1 MNLFSMDNGES
12 REGFRLQRVELYN
25 WGTFD
30 KVVWTF
36 TLGGDTSLL
45 TGDIGSGKST
55 VVDALLTL
63 LVPPQKIS
71 YNKAADSSARERSLT
86 SYTLGYYAKVAG
98 EDGMERPASLR
109 DKNSYSVILAVFS
122 DEVTGDAVTL
132 AQVFWYRP
140 GETRPAH
147 FYVTAGKELSIRE
160 HFGDFGK
167 NMADLRKRLKN
178 ESYVRIHDFFP
189 DYASRFKSMFHI
201 TQEHAIDLF
210 QQIVSMK
217 KVNGITD
224 FVRNNML
231 DDGEFGEAVEE
242 AVDELLKQF
251 HDLQRIHQAI
261 VRDREKL
268 EILRPLSALAGNYL
282 AAKEK
287 VEQYRLMQRVLPA
300 WIAAKDIEVRLEDN
314 ETIRE
319 CIKESETAL
328 HGLDAESDRLDR
340 AREAKQ
346 QELGASGGAQ
356 ISITEKELELRKKN
370 LKEIENTRQAYS
382 QWARALALSVPE
394 QEDQFKSNG
403 RAAEELRKKAE
414 KTADASRQKER
425 DLDSMRREVASKI
438 AEASAEIESLKK
450 RDSNIPVRFIDI
462 RRRMAADLGMT
473 EKDMPF
479 AGEIMEVREGE
490 AAWEGALE
498 RLLHEF
504 GLSLLVPDA
513 LYEQVAGWM
522 EKTYLGQSFVYYRVE
537 DRVWQ
542 EIRRDIHE
550 DSACRKIRVK
560 EDSPFAGWARRE
572 LEGRFDHVCCET
584 MVEFREEKFALT
596 REGQIKT
603 QGRRH
608 RKDDRTRID
617 DRRNFILGFSNKEK
631 LLAYE
636 KEKKELDRRNAELR
650 KEIAQWEAKEKD
662 CRDLAEAAGRLAE
675 FSDFHSIDTTGA
687 KEAVRKQEE
696 LLQALTEKND
706 VVRRLKA
713 EIEALKKEYQAVQ
726 EKIRTQRS
734 ELDQEKRELQ
744 ESLQK
749 IEADQKIESAV
760 PEEEKTAGYPRLEDN
775 KHIVWGVQAR
785 FTSKSADDKERAYRG
800 WIEKNEKKLEVSI
813 NEDGQ
818 ELVRYMGKYRN
829 YIRQRGED
837 DPNLTEEATK
847 RNVDE
852 YREVLRRIEKDD
864 LPRLQPQFRTLLK
877 ERTIQ
882 KMALFRSRLDR
893 LGGNISRRIDE
904 INVSLKDIDYN
915 PGRFIKIEYTETA
928 NREIKEFRQ
937 ELRKATDNTLS
948 GTDDAYNEQKFHEIE
963 AILVRFDANQPGH
976 TEADAKWTAR
986 VTDVRNWYNFAVSE
1000 RYRREDGT
1008 DGGEYEHYTDSSG
1021 KSGGQKEKLA
1031 YTILAASFVYSFGL
1045 KDDGKT
1051 FRFAMIDEAFLKSS
1065 DESAQFGLELFKQL
1079 DIQLMVVTPL
1089 AKIPAIEPYVSHV
1102 GFVSQNGRRSEI
1114 RNMTIEEY
1122 QREKDKEHG
1131 EKERL

>member
-1 MNLFSMDNGES
+1 MNLFSTDTAGS

-30 KVVWTF
+30 KAVWTF

-98 EDGMERPASLR
+98 EDGVERPASLR
-109 DKNSYSVILAVFS
+109 DKNAYSVILAVFS
-122 DEVTGDAVTL
+122 DDVTGDAVTL

-178 ESYVRIHDFFP
+178 ESYVRIQDSFV
-189 DYASRFKSMFHI
+189 DYASRFKPMFHI

-231 DDGEFGEAVEE
+231 DDGEFGEAVGE

-268 EILRPLSALAGNYL
+268 EILRPLSALAGKYL

-300 WIAAKDIEVRLEDN
+300 WIAAKDVEVRLEDN

-319 CIKESETAL
+319 CIGESEAAL
-328 HGLDAESDRLDR
+328 QGLESESDRLDR
-340 AREAKQ
+340 ARESKQ

-356 ISITEKELELRKKN
+356 ISIAEKELELRKKN

-382 QWARALALSVPE
+382 QWARALALPVPE
-394 QEDQFKSNG
+394 TGDRFRDNG
-403 RAAEELRKKAE
+403 KAAEALRKKAE
-414 KTADASRQKER
+414 ETAAASRQKER
-425 DLDSMRREVASKI
+425 DLDSARREVASKI

-462 RRRMAADLGMT
+462 RRRMAADLGVA

-542 EIRRDIHE
+542 ENHRDIHE

-584 MVEFREEKFALT
+584 MAEFRKEKFALT

-631 LLAYE
+631 ILAYE
-636 KEKKELDRRNAELR
+636 KEKKELDNRKAALQKEL
-650 KEIAQWEAKEKD
+650 AQWEAKEKE
-662 CRDLAEAAGRLAE
+662 CRNLAEAAGRLAE
-675 FSDFHSIDTTGA
+675 FSDFRAIDTAGA

-696 LLQALTEKND
+696 LLRALTEKND

-713 EIEALKKEYQAVQ
+713 EIEALKKDYQAVQ
-726 EKIRTQRS
+726 EKIRAQQS

-744 ESLQK
+744 DSLQK
-749 IEADQKIESAV
+749 IEADRKIESAV
-760 PEEEKTAGYPRLEDN
+760 PEEEKAAGYPHLEEN
-775 KHIVWGVQAR
+775 KRTVWGAQAR

-800 WIEKNEKKLEVSI
+800 WIEKNEKKLEVAI

-893 LGGNISRRIDE
+893 LSGNISRRIDE
-904 INVSLKDIDYN
+904 INSSLKDIDYN

-1000 RYRREDGT
+1000 RYRGEDGT

-1065 DESAQFGLELFKQL
+1065 DESARFGLELFKQL

-1122 QREKDKEHG
+1122 RKEKDKEHG